1 MNTNWIY
8 KAPGE
13 IERIEACFDQPAFG
27 AHRHDT
33 YAVGITLSGKQGF
46 TYRGC
51 SRFNEA
57 GRSLIIHPDELH
69 DGQPVNE
76 SIMHYRVCYI
86 EPAKIQKIL
95 GGKSLPFIDGGISD
109 DQQLYLA
116 LCGIF
121 DDMERPLKGLEY
133 EESLYDLAIS
143 MDRITCT
150 KSQNKKRPD
159 YKAAELAREYINA
172 NLNQTIDLETLEQI
186 SGRDRWKLTRDFRAL
201 FGTSPY
207 RYLIMR
213 RLERARTMLLTG
225 TSAADAAIACNF
237 SDQSHMNRHFKK
249 TYGLT
254 PRRLQ
259 TRLRQHR

>member
-13 IERIEACFDQPAFG
+13 IERVEACFDKPAFG
-27 AHRHDT
+27 PHRHDT

-51 SRFNEA
+51 SRYNEV

-69 DGQPVNE
+69 DGQPGNE
-76 SIMHYRVCYI
+76 SRMHYRVCFI

-109 DQQLYLA
+109 DPKLYQA
-116 LCGIF
+116 LYRIF
-121 DDMERPLKGLEY
+121 DDMDRPLEGLEY
-133 EESLYDLAIS
+133 EESIYELAIG
-143 MDRITCT
+143 MDRVSCAN
-150 KSQNKKRPD
+150 KQNKRRPD

-172 NLNQTIDLETLEQI
+172 NINQTIDLDTLELI
-186 SGRDRWKLTRDFRAL
+186 SGRDRWKLTRDFREL

-213 RLERARTMLLTG
+213 RLSLARTMMFTG
-225 TSAADAAIACNF
+225 TSGADAAIACNF
-237 SDQSHMNRHFKK
+237 ADQSHMNRHFKK

-254 PRRLQ
+254 PRKLQ
-259 TRLRQHR
+259 STLRQNR